1 MKLVSCH
8 VKNASRAE
16 YGGAHLQSPNL
27 RGRSRR
33 ISVRPA
39 DSLAHMAK
47 QGYVV
52 RPCHKTKQNRLS
64 LYRFTLYGYIYNHAF
79 QRSRP
84 TAQASAGE
92 KTQLPLPAC
101 PLVLCTSHGHNTN
114 AEQLAAFS
122 KNCSPAS
129 ATILPTPPHPAYGI
143 TRPGSPVCPLRLP
156 SPASRGSG
164 AERFCRRGDSAG
176 GTSVSTPWR
185 PCVLCCPELAARC
198 CPRSATQNSGASPR
212 VSAHTGG
219 VLHLTLGG
227 LSPRSLRLVS

>member
-84 TAQASAGE
+84 TAHGKRRRKDSAASSSLSLGTVHQPWAQHQRGAISSLLKE
-92 KTQLPLPAC
+92 LQPC
-101 PLVLCTSHGHNTN
+101 IGDH
-114 AEQLAAFS
+114 
-122 KNCSPAS
+122 
-129 ATILPTPPHPAYGI
+129 PPHPAPPCLRHHPARV
-143 TRPGSPVCPLRLP
+143 TRLSP
-156 SPASRGSG
+156 
-164 AERFCRRGDSAG
+164 SA
-176 GTSVSTPWR
+176 SVS
-185 PCVLCCPELAARC
+185 
-198 CPRSATQNSGASPR
+198 G
-212 VSAHTGG
+212 
-219 VLHLTLGG
+219 
-227 LSPRSLRLVS
+227 